1 MGLRM
6 QVKSMVENEEI
17 HVNCEIPYRH
27 QESNFRYQC
36 LVLCD

>member
-17 HVNCEIPYRH
+17 HVKCEIIGIKKVILGT
-27 QESNFRYQC
+27 S
-36 LVLCD
+36 V